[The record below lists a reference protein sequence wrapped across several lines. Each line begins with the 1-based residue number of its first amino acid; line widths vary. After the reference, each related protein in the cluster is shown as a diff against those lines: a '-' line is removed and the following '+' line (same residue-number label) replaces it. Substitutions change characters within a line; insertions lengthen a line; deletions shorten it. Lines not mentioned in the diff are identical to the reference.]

1 MVHNG
6 TTQTLVSGTT
16 TISTDVVYEW
26 MVYSDGAGNATMFI
40 NGVQEATTSAAPTS
54 TANVCYAVQALA
66 QTVSA
71 ATRMIMV
78 NRNVKVVV
86 GN

>member
-1 MVHNG
+1 
-6 TTQTLVSGTT
+6 
-16 TISTDVVYEW
+16 
-26 MVYSDGAGNATMFI
+26 MVYSDGAGNATLFI

-54 TANVCYAVQALA
+54 TSTICYAVQAVG
-66 QTVSA
+66 QTASA
-71 ATRMIMV
+71 ATRMVLV